1 MPLDRQ
7 KHIAPQATAKEISEA
22 VGVSETDRRIVRKV
36 LVELGYLP
44 EPRSEPRIARIKPAR
59 RPAKSRSL

>member
-1 MPLDRQ
+1 MSFDRQ

-22 VGVSETDRRIVRKV
+22 VSVTEMDRRIVRKV

-44 EPRSEPRIARIKPAR
+44 EPMATHVIKPAKR
-59 RPAKSRSL
+59 RTKIRSL

>member
-22 VGVSETDRRIVRKV
+22 VGVTETDRRIVRKV
-36 LVELGYLP
+36 LMELGYLP
-44 EPRSEPRIARIKPAR
+44 EPMVARIRPAR
-59 RPAKSRSL
+59 RSAKARPL